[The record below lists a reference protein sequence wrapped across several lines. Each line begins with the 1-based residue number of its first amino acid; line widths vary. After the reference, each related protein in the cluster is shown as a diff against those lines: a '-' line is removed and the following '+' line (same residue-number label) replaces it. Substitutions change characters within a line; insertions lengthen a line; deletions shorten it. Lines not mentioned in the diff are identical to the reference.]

1 MKLSR
6 NLGRALLA
14 GALSTLA
21 ACNEPALKQAAVDAG
36 PGLAGLSPEQA
47 ARVVAR
53 VGDRNITL
61 GEFARTLERM
71 DQFDRLRYQ
80 SKDRRRELLE
90 EMIDVQLLADEARRL
105 GLDKDP
111 EADDAIRMILRD
123 ALLAQSREGLP
134 SPAALSDQEIR
145 AYYEAHLDRFTEPE
159 RRRLGV
165 IVLSDRKEAAKVLKE
180 ALKVKTPGEWGEL
193 FFKHSLNAPKT
204 RGPTS
209 PVELAGDLG
218 IVGPMDDAKGANP
231 RVPDAV
237 RAAAYALKAPGDVG
251 PELVEADGKLYVVR
265 LNGMTAPHKRT
276 LPEADRAIR
285 VLLVQEKMAD
295 RERALE
301 DELRRKFP
309 VEIDDRALG
318 AVKVPAGTETAAPS
332 TESAPLP
339 SAPLPSVA
347 TDGGAPRA
355 VDGRKP

>member
-1 MKLSR
+1 MKHWWMAGL
-6 NLGRALLA
+6 ALVA
-14 GALSTLA
+14 GALVTG
-21 ACNEPALKQAAVDAG
+21 ACNEPALKQAAVDG
-36 PGLAGLSPEQA
+36 GTSVAGLSPEQA
-47 ARVVAR
+47 ARVIAR

-123 ALLAQSREGLP
+123 AMLAQSREGLP
-134 SPAALSDQEIR
+134 TPAAISDQEIR
-145 AYYEAHLDRFTEPE
+145 AYYDAHLDKFTEPE
-159 RRRLGV
+159 RRRLGA
-165 IVLSDRKEAAKVLKE
+165 IVLSDKKEAAKVLKE

-193 FFKHSLNAPKT
+193 FFKHSLTAPKT
-204 RGPTS
+204 RGPTN

-218 IVGPMDDAKGANP
+218 IVGPMDDPKGQNP
-231 RVPDAV
+231 RVPDALRQAV
-237 RAAAYALKAPGDVG
+237 YRLHAPGEVA
-251 PELVEADGKLYVVR
+251 PELVEADGKQYIVR
-265 LNGMTAPHKRT
+265 LNGLTEPHKRT
-276 LPEADRAIR
+276 LQEADRAIR

-301 DELRRKFP
+301 DDLRKKFP
-309 VEIDDRALG
+309 VEIDDKALG
-318 AVKVPAGTETAAPS
+318 AVKVPAGADKAMPS
-332 TESAPLP
+332 TESDTMP
-339 SAPLPSVA
+339 SSA

-355 VDGRKP
+355 PDGRKQ